1 MTVQLVTPETVTLI
15 RHGFHAT
22 PLGACFIA
30 TTERGVCALEFI
42 GSSRGRAGSLARLR
56 KNWPA
61 ARLVSDPRATASVAK
76 RVFRRK
82 TSVAKPLPVLV
93 RGTNFQV
100 RVWRALLSVPAG
112 RTVSYSELARM
123 SGYPRAV
130 RAVGSAMG
138 ANRIAYLI
146 PCHRVVRSDG
156 QLGQY
161 AWGTARKAA
170 ALAFDASLQ

>member
-1 MTVQLVTPETVTLI
+1 MAVRI
-15 RHGFHAT
+15 HGRDD
-22 PLGACFIA
+22 
-30 TTERGVCALEFI
+30 ERAGLEAGDFV
-42 GSSRGRAGSLARLR
+42 RGR
-56 KNWPA
+56 PA
-61 ARLVSDPRATASVAK
+61 NLQDHVGAK